1 MTDESRGGDLLERFQ
16 RPAPGFYPT
25 PIWWW
30 SGERLDAR
38 RLRWQLE
45 RLVAGGAKSFV
56 LMQLLPEVPDI
67 GKSRDDPLLF
77 SEEWWGFF
85 EGVCRDAEELGA
97 SLWLYD
103 QIGHGGA
110 NLLGEVTRA
119 NPDANGMALERVVVE
134 VDGSGAVECPPA
146 GTPIAAAFVEEGG
159 ALRSVELHEGRAT
172 AAGRGRL
179 MLFYTVPRGFDFFSP
194 AAGADLIR
202 LAFAPYEERVP
213 EHLGKLIVGTFQD
226 ELPPV
231 QTWSADFAARFQEI
245 AGYDLVPRLAEIWE
259 DLTPDSRR
267 VRRDFHHVRGL
278 LAEAAFF
285 RPLHEWHEGHGM
297 LSGFDQ
303 EYGARD
309 GDPVVSSRLYGD
321 YLRTHRWF
329 TVPGSDH
336 HGDAKLHSSLAHA
349 YGHERVWIEA
359 FHSSGWG
366 GTLEETFDWL
376 LPWLG
381 AGANLYDPHATYYS
395 TRQGWWEWAP
405 PATDW
410 RQPYWRHHEH
420 FARAVARLCS
430 VLSWGTH
437 DCEVAVLFP
446 AATAQASLAPD
457 GVTAAGRLAFET
469 YDRLTG
475 RMAWYATK
483 PGVLGE
489 LCRDFDVLDDDT
501 VAGAAVV
508 DGELAHHGERYRT
521 VILPACT
528 VLEEATARRLVEF
541 VDAGGTLIA
550 VGPLPESVA
559 GLEEDDGPVRELQER
574 FERGAARRVA
584 TPDAL
589 ANAFADLPATV
600 RADVPTLCRRDG
612 EEVVLF
618 VPAAFPRASEV
629 TTPAKP
635 DPVFDWL
642 DPTIDFD
649 PSRWAREREVVVS
662 GVSGDPQLWE
672 PFSGRRRQL
681 RAEPTADGVRVRV
694 PFDDGPAALLVWGA
708 AEPADAPPPAVPFA
722 PNRRKRNSW
731 AEPPALDGTWEVE
744 IEPTLED
751 EWGDLSAPPAEFPVE
766 AWEVECDDGAW
777 IPAHATFGARA
788 RWAGPAAPGELPA
801 PGEEPRG
808 GWNEAVWSPSRGIH
822 KDPIHRQTLGTSGRV
837 PEEFLR
843 FGWVEAGEAVQV
855 RTVLHVAAG
864 AETNLVVGGAAVK
877 SAWLDGE
884 PLPLTEAGYLAH
896 APVTLAAGTAVL
908 DLRFV
913 AADPIFLRAHFAF
926 VADLAGY
933 LRPEWIRTA
942 DATRPSS
949 VVAFRR
955 EVELDADAH
964 EAQALVAASGPCRVS
979 VDGREVGRHGGYTAE
994 TEGVRDEFAFYD
1006 LAPYLTRGAHELR
1019 VEVDDFGRTNPS
1031 AQLDLVAVTEAGELR
1046 LHSGRDWLAERDGAD
1061 VPVEVRRAPAGM
1073 IVVRPENS
1081 GMYLQTGDASASH
1094 LWQRPH
1100 PLPDAVWLEP
1110 GRPGADAGT
1119 AVDARIAAASEPQ
1132 RLRLTAPPGA
1142 ERIEVTPA
1150 RGCRLVGL
1158 KVDGAPVALDGPDVP
1173 VAPDGPIA
1181 SDVPF
1186 APDGPVAP
1194 DASDGP
1200 VALVE
1205 PDAPVGRGSEDPAL
1219 LDLPAGDGSPR
1230 AVELTIEPAP
1240 GLRGGGVL
1248 AAPVRFAVG
1257 TGRVELGDWRA
1268 QGLAS
1273 YSGGLRY
1280 RRRLDD
1286 VPPGPLRL
1294 DLGVVRGTA
1303 EVLVDGESVGVRVCS
1318 PYRFEFAAAPGSIL
1332 EIVVMNTLGPHLD
1345 AISPTHYVFEGQTRS
1360 GLFGPVTLAAC
1371 PPEGKEPA

>member
-1 MTDESRGGDLLERFQ
+1 MTDESRGGDLLERFR

-119 NPDANGMALERVVVE
+119 NPGANGMALERVVVE
-134 VDGSGAVECPPA
+134 VDGSGVVECPPA

-159 ALRSVELHEGRAT
+159 ALRPVELRDGGARAE
-172 AAGRGRL
+172 GRGRL
-179 MLFYTVPRGFDFFSP
+179 MLFYTVPRGFDFFSRP
-194 AAGADLIR
+194 ACDDLIR

-231 QTWSADFAARFQEI
+231 QTWSADFAARFRET
-245 AGYDLVPRLAEIWE
+245 AGYDLVPRLVEIWE

-309 GDPVVSSRLYGD
+309 GDPVVSSKLYGD

-329 TVPGSDH
+329 SVPGSDH

-349 YGHERVWIEA
+349 YGHERVWIES

-430 VLSWGTH
+430 VLSWGAH

-446 AATAQASLAPD
+446 AATAQSALAPD
-457 GVTAAGRLAFET
+457 CVTAAGRLAFDT

-475 RMAWYATK
+475 RLAWYATK
-483 PGVLGE
+483 TGVLGE

-501 VAGAAVV
+501 VAGAEVV

-541 VDAGGTLIA
+541 VDDGGTLIA

-559 GLEEDDGPVRELQER
+559 GLEEDDGPVRELRER
-574 FERGAARRVA
+574 FERGAACRVA

-589 ANAFADLPATV
+589 ANAFADLPAAV

-612 EEVVLF
+612 EQVVLF
-618 VPAAFPRASEV
+618 VPAASPRASEV
-629 TTPAKP
+629 TTPAEP

-649 PSRWAREREVVVS
+649 PSRWAREREVVVA

-672 PFSGRRRQL
+672 PFSGRRRTL
-681 RAEPTADGVRVRV
+681 PSEPTADGVRVRV

-708 AEPADAPPPAVPFA
+708 TDPADAPPSAVPFGRVASIKNSSTEGEA
-722 PNRRKRNSW
+722 PL
-731 AEPPALDGTWEVE
+731 ALEGPWEVE
-744 IEPTLED
+744 VEPMLED

-766 AWEVECDDGAW
+766 AWEVEYDDGGSW
-777 IPAHATFGARA
+777 IPAHVTFGARA
-788 RWAGPAAPGELPA
+788 RWAGPAAAEELPA
-801 PGEEPRG
+801 PGEEPRDG

-855 RTVLHVAAG
+855 RTVLHVASP

-877 SAWLDGE
+877 SAWLDGT
-884 PLPLTEAGYLAH
+884 PLPLTEEGYLAH
-896 APVTLAAGTAVL
+896 APVSLAAGTAAL
-908 DLRFV
+908 DLRLV
-913 AADPIFLRAHFAF
+913 AEEPIFLRAHFAF

-933 LRPEWIRTA
+933 LRPDWIRTA

-955 EVELDADAH
+955 EVELDADARQ
-964 EAQALVAASGPCRVS
+964 AQALVAASGPCRVS

-994 TEGVRDEFAFYD
+994 TEGIRDEFAHYD
-1006 LAPYLTRGAHELR
+1006 LAPFLTRGTHELR

-1031 AQLDLVAVTEAGELR
+1031 AQLDLVAVTETGELR
-1046 LHSGRDWLAERDGAD
+1046 LHSGRDWLAERDGAA

-1073 IVVRPENS
+1073 IVVRPEHS

-1100 PLPDAVWLEP
+1100 PLPEAVWLEP
-1110 GRPGADAGT
+1110 DRPGADAGT
-1119 AVDARIAAASEPQ
+1119 EVDAREAAASPPQ

-1142 ERIEVTPA
+1142 ERIQVTPA

-1158 KVDGAPVALDGPDVP
+1158 TVDG
-1173 VAPDGPIA
+1173 
-1181 SDVPF
+1181 
-1186 APDGPVAP
+1186 
-1194 DASDGP
+1194 
-1200 VALVE
+1200 E
-1205 PDAPVGRGSEDPAL
+1205 PLELGGT
-1219 LDLPAGDGSPR
+1219 LPAGDGAPR

-1257 TGRVELGDWRA
+1257 TGQVELGDWRA
-1268 QGLAS
+1268 QGLTS

-1280 RRRLDD
+1280 RRRLDE
-1286 VPPGPLRL
+1286 VPSGLLRL

-1303 EVLVDGESVGVRVCS
+1303 ELFVDGESVGVRVCS
-1318 PYRFEFAAAPGSIL
+1318 PYRFEFTAAPGSIM

>member
-1 MTDESRGGDLLERFQ
+1 MLERF
-16 RPAPGFYPT
+16 RNPAATFYPT

-38 RLRWQLE
+38 RLRRQLE

-56 LMQLLPEVPDI
+56 IMQLLPEVPDI

-119 NPDANGMALERVVVE
+119 NPAAIGMALERVVVD

-146 GTPIAAAFVEEGG
+146 GTPIAAAFVEDGG
-159 ALRSVELHEGRAT
+159 AIRPVEPADRRAA

-231 QTWSADFAARFQEI
+231 QTWSADFAERFRAI
-245 AGYDLVPRLAEIWE
+245 AGYDLIPRLAEIWE
-259 DLTPDSRR
+259 DLTPDSGR

-278 LAEAAFF
+278 LAEEAFF

-329 TVPGSDH
+329 TIPGSDH

-376 LPWLG
+376 LPWIG

-446 AATAQASLAPD
+446 AATAQAALAPD
-457 GVTAAGRLAFET
+457 RVTAPGRLAFET

-483 PGVLGE
+483 TGVLGE

-501 VAGAAVV
+501 VAGAEVV
-508 DGELAHHGERYRT
+508 DGRLAHHGERYAT

-528 VLEEATARRLVEF
+528 VLEEATARRLVEL
-541 VDAGGTLIA
+541 VDGGGTLIA

-559 GLEEDDGPVRELQER
+559 GLEEDDGPLRDLRRR

-584 TPDAL
+584 TPEAL
-589 ANAFADLPATV
+589 VNAFADLPAAV
-600 RADVPTLCRRDG
+600 RADVPTLRRHGG

-629 TTPAKP
+629 TTPAEP

-649 PSRWAREREVVVS
+649 PSRWAREREVVVA

-672 PFSGRRRQL
+672 PFSGRRRRL
-681 RAEPTADGVRVRV
+681 PSESTADGVRVRV

-708 AEPADAPPPAVPFA
+708 PDGAELSTAPGDRGADVGDDDGVQV
-722 PNRRKRNSW
+722 
-731 AEPPALDGTWEVE
+731 LDGRWEVE
-744 IEPTLED
+744 VEPTLED
-751 EWGDLSAPPAEFPVE
+751 EWGDLSAPPAGFPVE
-766 AWEVECDDGAW
+766 AWELECDEDGTW
-777 IPAHATFGARA
+777 VPAHATFGLRA
-788 RWAGPAAPGELPA
+788 RWAGPAAPDALPA
-801 PGEEPRG
+801 PGEGPRHDS
-808 GWNEAVWSPSRGIH
+808 WKQAVWSPSRGIH

-843 FGWVEAGEAVQV
+843 FGQVEAGEAVHV
-855 RTVLHVAAG
+855 RTVIHVDAAV
-864 AETNLVVGGAAVK
+864 ASNLVVGGAAVK
-877 SAWLDGE
+877 SAWLDGV
-884 PLPLTEAGYLAH
+884 PLPLEEDGYLAH
-896 APVTLAAGTAVL
+896 APVTLAAGTTVL
-908 DLRFV
+908 DLRLI
-913 AADPIFLRAHFAF
+913 AEEPIFLRAHFAF
-926 VADLAGY
+926 VTDLDGY
-933 LRPEWIRTA
+933 RRPDWIRTA
-942 DATRPSS
+942 DRTRPSS
-949 VVAFRR
+949 VVSFHRGL
-955 EVELDADAH
+955 ELNADPL
-964 EAQALVAASGPCRVS
+964 EAQALVGASGPCRVL

-994 TEGVRDEFAFYD
+994 TEGIRDEFGFYD
-1006 LAPYLTRGAHELR
+1006 LAPHLSRGAHELR

-1031 AQLDLVAVTEAGELR
+1031 AQLDLLAVTEAGELR
-1046 LHSGRDWLAERDGAD
+1046 LHSGRDWEAERDGAA
-1061 VPVEVRRAPAGM
+1061 VPVAVRRAPAGM

-1081 GMYLQTGDASASH
+1081 GMYLQTGDAAASH

-1119 AVDARIAAASEPQ
+1119 AVDAREAATTPRQ

-1142 ERIEVTPA
+1142 ERIQVSPA
-1150 RGCRLVGL
+1150 PGCRLVGL
-1158 KVDGAPVALDGPDVP
+1158 AVDGEA
-1173 VAPDGPIA
+1173 VAPGGPA
-1181 SDVPF
+1181 VGGEPR
-1186 APDGPVAP
+1186 VAP
-1194 DASDGP
+1194 GAGATGEAVDR
-1200 VALVE
+1200 VAPGTGDV
-1205 PDAPVGRGSEDPAL
+1205 AV
-1219 LDLPAGDGSPR
+1219 LDLPAGGRAPR

-1248 AAPVRFAVG
+1248 AGPVRFAVG
-1257 TGRVELGDWRA
+1257 TGSIELGDWRT

-1280 RRRLDD
+1280 RRRLDQ
-1286 VPPGPLRL
+1286 VPSGRLRL

-1318 PYRFEFAAAPGSIL
+1318 PYRFEFAAEPGSIM

-1345 AISPTHYVFEGQTRS
+1345 AISPTHYVFAGQTRS

-1371 PPEGKEPA
+1371 PTEGKEPA

>member
-1 MTDESRGGDLLERFQ
+1 MSTRPQQPSSGADLLGRFQ
-16 RPAPGFYPT
+16 EPDARFYPT

-30 SGERLDAR
+30 SGERLDAA

-45 RLVAGGAKSFV
+45 RLVAGGARSFV
-56 LMQLLPEVPDI
+56 IMNLLPEVPDI

-85 EGVCRDAEELGA
+85 EGVCRDAAELGA

-110 NLLGEVTRA
+110 NLLGEVTRS
-119 NPDANGMALERVVVE
+119 NPEAIGMALERVVVD
-134 VDGSGAVECPPA
+134 VDGDGAVECPPA
-146 GTPIAAAFVEEGG
+146 GTAIAAAFVERGG
-159 ALRSVELHEGRAT
+159 AVRPVEVVAGRAS

-179 MLFYTVPRGFDFFSP
+179 MLFYTVPRGFDFFSL

-226 ELPPV
+226 ELPPL
-231 QTWSADFAARFQEI
+231 QTWSADFAARFRDL
-245 AGYDLVPRLAEIWE
+245 AGYDLVPRLAEVWE

-267 VRRDFHHVRGL
+267 VRRDFHRVRGA
-278 LAEAAFF
+278 LAEDAFF
-285 RPLHEWHEGHGM
+285 RPLHEWHERHGM

-309 GDPVVSSRLYGD
+309 GDPVASSRLYGD

-329 TVPGSDH
+329 SVPGSDH

-376 LPWLG
+376 LPWIG

-395 TRQGWWEWAP
+395 TRQGWWDWAP

-420 FARAVARLCS
+420 FARAVARLCA

-446 AATAQASLAPD
+446 SATAQAALTPY
-457 GVTAAGRLAFET
+457 GVTAAGRLAFEA
-469 YDRLTG
+469 YDRVTG
-475 RMAWYATK
+475 RLAWYATR

-501 VAGAAVV
+501 VAGAEVV
-508 DGELAHHGERYRT
+508 DGQLAHHGERYAT

-550 VGPLPESVA
+550 VGPLPEAVA
-559 GLEEDDGPVRELQER
+559 GLEEDEGPVLELRER

-584 TPDAL
+584 TPEAL
-589 ANAFADLPATV
+589 ANAFADLPAAV

-612 EEVVLF
+612 DQVVLF
-618 VPAAFPRASEV
+618 VPAAFPRASDV
-629 TTPAKP
+629 TTPAEP

-649 PSRWAREREVVVS
+649 PSRWAREREVVVT

-681 RAEPTADGVRVRV
+681 RSEPTEDGVRVRV
-694 PFDDGPAALLVWGA
+694 PFTDGPAALLVWRA
-708 AEPADAPPPAVPFA
+708 PDPADPPPPAVPYGRMA
-722 PNRRKRNSW
+722 SKKNSW
-731 AEPPALDGTWEVE
+731 TLAGPWEVE

-751 EWGDLSAPPAEFPVE
+751 EWGDLAAPPAGWPVE
-766 AWEVECDDGAW
+766 AWELEWDDDGAW
-777 IPAHATFGARA
+777 VPAHATFGARA
-788 RWAGPAAPGELPA
+788 RWAGPAVPGELPG
-801 PGEEPRG
+801 PGEEPEG
-808 GWNEAVWSPSRGIH
+808 AWSEAVWSPSRGIY

-843 FGWVEAGEAVQV
+843 FGWVEAGEAVHV
-855 RTVLHVAAG
+855 RAVLHVGSAAT
-864 AETNLVVGGAAVK
+864 TNLVVGAAAVK
-877 SAWLDGE
+877 SAWLDGV
-884 PLPLTEAGYLAH
+884 PLPFTEEGYLAH
-896 APVTLAAGTAVL
+896 APVSLTAGTAVL
-908 DLRFV
+908 DLRLL
-913 AADPIFLRAHFAF
+913 AEEPIFLRAHFAF
-926 VADLAGY
+926 VADLDGY
-933 LRPEWIRTA
+933 RRPDWIRTA
-942 DATRPSS
+942 DRTRASS

-955 EVELDADAH
+955 AVALDADAR
-964 EAQALVAASGPCRVS
+964 EAQALVGASGPCRVF

-994 TEGVRDEFAFYD
+994 TEGIRDEFAFYD
-1006 LAPYLTRGAHELR
+1006 LAPHLSRGTHELR

-1031 AQLDLVAVTEAGELR
+1031 AQLDLVAVTDAGELR
-1046 LHSGRDWLAERDGAD
+1046 LHSGRDWEAERDGVA
-1061 VPVEVRRAPAGM
+1061 VPVAVRRAPAGM
-1073 IVVRPENS
+1073 IVVRPEHS
-1081 GMYLQTGDASASH
+1081 GMYLQTGDAAASH

-1100 PLPDAVWLEP
+1100 PLPEAVWLEP

-1119 AVDARIAAASEPQ
+1119 AVDARIATAGPPQ

-1142 ERIEVTPA
+1142 ERIQVTPA
-1150 RGCRLVGL
+1150 PGCRLVALGVDGEQVAPGSGEVDL
-1158 KVDGAPVALDGPDVP
+1158 PLGDGAP
-1173 VAPDGPIA
+1173 
-1181 SDVPF
+1181 
-1186 APDGPVAP
+1186 
-1194 DASDGP
+1194 
-1200 VALVE
+1200 
-1205 PDAPVGRGSEDPAL
+1205 RT
-1219 LDLPAGDGSPR
+1219 
-1230 AVELTIEPAP
+1230 VELTIEPAP

-1248 AAPVRFAVG
+1248 AGPVRFAVG
-1257 TGRVELGDWRA
+1257 TGSIELGDWRA
-1268 QGLAS
+1268 QGLAG
-1273 YSGGLRY
+1273 YSGALRY
-1280 RRRLDD
+1280 RRRLEE
-1286 VPPGPLRL
+1286 VPAGRLEL
-1294 DLGVVRGTA
+1294 DLGTVRGTA
-1303 EVLVDGESVGVRVCS
+1303 ELFVDGESVGVRVCS
-1318 PYRFEFAAAPGSIL
+1318 PYRFEFAAKPGSIM
-1332 EIVVMNTLGPHLD
+1332 EIVVTNTLGPHLD
-1345 AISPTHYVFEGQTRS
+1345 AISPTHYVFDGQTRS
-1360 GLFGPVTLAAC
+1360 GPFGPVTLAAA
-1371 PPEGKEPA
+1371 PTEGKEPG

>member
-1 MTDESRGGDLLERFQ
+1 MSSPPPRSPGADLLQRFQ
-16 RPAPGFYPT
+16 DPAPGFYPT

-30 SGERLDAR
+30 SGERLDAG

-56 LMQLLPEVPDI
+56 IMNLLPEVPDI

-119 NPDANGMALERVVVE
+119 NPDAIGRALERVVVDI
-134 VDGSGAVECPPA
+134 DGSGAVECPPA
-146 GTPIAAAFVEEGG
+146 GTAIAAAFVAEGG
-159 ALRSVELHEGRAT
+159 AVRPVELLGGRA
-172 AAGRGRL
+172 AAEGRGRL

-202 LAFAPYEERVP
+202 LAFAPYEARVP
-213 EHLGKLIVGTFQD
+213 EHLGNLIVGTFQD

-231 QTWSADFAARFQEI
+231 QTWSADFATRFEEI
-245 AGYDLVPRLAEIWE
+245 AGYDLVPRLADVWE
-259 DLTPDSRR
+259 DLTPASQR
-267 VRRDFHHVRGL
+267 VRRDFHRARGL
-278 LAEAAFF
+278 LAEEAFF
-285 RPLHEWHEGHGM
+285 RPLHEWHASHGM

-329 TVPGSDH
+329 SVPGSDH

-376 LPWLG
+376 LPWIG

-446 AATAQASLAPD
+446 AATAQAALAPD
-457 GVTAAGRLAFET
+457 CVTAAGRLAFDT

-483 PGVLGE
+483 TGVLGE
-489 LCRDFDVLDDDT
+489 LGRDFDVLDDDT
-501 VAGAAVV
+501 VAAAAVTG
-508 DGELAHHGERYRT
+508 GELSHHGERYCT

-541 VDAGGTLIA
+541 VDAGGILIA
-550 VGPLPESVA
+550 VGPLPDSVA
-559 GLEEDDGPVRELQER
+559 GLEEDDGPVRALRER

-584 TPDAL
+584 TAAGL
-589 ANAFADLPATV
+589 ANAFADLPAAV

-612 EEVVLF
+612 AETVLF
-618 VPAAFPRASEV
+618 VPAAFPRAGEV
-629 TTPAKP
+629 TTPADP

-649 PSRWAREREVVVS
+649 PSRWAREREVVVA

-672 PFSGRRRQL
+672 PFSGRRRTL
-681 RAEPTADGVRVRV
+681 PSEPTADGVRVRV

-708 AEPADAPPPAVPFA
+708 EEGPSSPAVLYGA
-722 PNRRKRNSW
+722 VGAIKNSSRG
-731 AEPPALDGTWEVE
+731 AGESLALDGPWEVE
-744 IEPTLED
+744 VEPSLED
-751 EWGDLSAPPAEFPVE
+751 QWGDLAAPPAEFPVE
-766 AWEVECDDGAW
+766 AWELEYDDDGAW
-777 IPAHATFGARA
+777 VPAHATFGPRA
-788 RWAGPAAPGELPA
+788 RWAGPAAPDRLPT
-801 PGEEPRG
+801 PGEEPRDG
-808 GWNEAVWSPSRGIH
+808 AWQTAEWSPSRGIH

-843 FGWVEAGEAVQV
+843 FGQVGAGEAVHV
-855 RTVLHVAAG
+855 RAVLHVAA
-864 AETNLVVGGAAVK
+864 AATTNLVVGGAAVK
-877 SAWLDGE
+877 SAWLDGL
-884 PLPLTEAGYLAH
+884 PVPLTEAGYLAH
-896 APVTLAAGTAVL
+896 AAATLPAGTAVL
-908 DLRFV
+908 DLRLV
-913 AADPIFLRAHFAF
+913 VEEPIFLRASFAF
-926 VADLAGY
+926 VADLEGY
-933 LRPEWIRTA
+933 LRPDWIRTA
-942 DATRPSS
+942 DRTRPSS
-949 VVAFRR
+949 VVAFHR
-955 EVELDADAH
+955 EVELDSDPL
-964 EAQALVAASGPCRVS
+964 EARALVGASGPCRVS

-1006 LAPYLTRGAHELR
+1006 LAPHLSRGTHELR
-1019 VEVDDFGRTNPS
+1019 LEVDDFGRSSPS
-1031 AQLDLVAVTEAGELR
+1031 AQLDLLAVTEGGELR
-1046 LHSGRDWLAERDGAD
+1046 LHSGRDWAAERDGAA

-1081 GMYLQTGDASASH
+1081 GMYLQTGDPAHSH

-1110 GRPGADAGT
+1110 GRPGVDAGT
-1119 AVDARIAAASEPQ
+1119 AVDARVAAASPPQ

-1142 ERIEVTPA
+1142 ERIQVTPA
-1150 RGCRLVGL
+1150 PGCRLVGL
-1158 KVDGAPVALDGPDVP
+1158 ALDGEPAALDADAASFGPDMP
-1173 VAPDGPIA
+1173 GP
-1181 SDVPF
+1181 
-1186 APDGPVAP
+1186 G
-1194 DASDGP
+1194 
-1200 VALVE
+1200 E
-1205 PDAPVGRGSEDPAL
+1205 PRL
-1219 LDLPAGDGSPR
+1219 LDLPAGDGAPR
-1230 AVELTIEPAP
+1230 TVELEIEPAP

-1257 TGRVELGDWRA
+1257 TGSLELGDWRA
-1268 QGLAS
+1268 QGLAG

-1280 RRRLDD
+1280 RRRLEE
-1286 VPPGPLRL
+1286 VPAGRLQL

-1303 EVLVDGESVGVRVCS
+1303 ELLIDGESAGVRVCS
-1318 PYRFEFAAAPGSIL
+1318 PYRFEFTAAPGSIM

-1345 AISPTHYVFEGQTRS
+1345 AISPTHYVFDGQTRS
-1360 GLFGPVTLAAC
+1360 GLFGPVTLHAR
-1371 PPEGKEPA
+1371 PTEGKEPA